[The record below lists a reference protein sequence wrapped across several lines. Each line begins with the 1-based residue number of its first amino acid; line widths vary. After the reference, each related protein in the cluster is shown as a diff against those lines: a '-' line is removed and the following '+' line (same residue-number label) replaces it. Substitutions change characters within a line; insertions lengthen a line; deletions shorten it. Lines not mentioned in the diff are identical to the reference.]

1 MKKLLV
7 TLCAL
12 IMCLSSFAGDIKV
25 IEGKASMT
33 KREGLAEVIFLW
45 DNAKYADRISLKEQ
59 WKDDY
64 EKYRKDGEE
73 FLIAGFNENAKK
85 LSITTSEKEKANYS
99 IEIEFENFDYFFS
112 AMSVVPG
119 HKHKVWAKIKIT
131 DKTSDKIVCVLKV
144 IEFKGGR
151 DLVKYD
157 SYTEMMHDLGKELAV
172 LK

>member
-1 MKKLLV
+1 
-7 TLCAL
+7 
-12 IMCLSSFAGDIKV
+12 
-25 IEGKASMT
+25 
-33 KREGLAEVIFLW
+33 
-45 DNAKYADRISLKEQ
+45 
-59 WKDDY
+59 
-64 EKYRKDGEE
+64 
-73 FLIAGFNENAKK
+73 
-85 LSITTSEKEKANYS
+85 
-99 IEIEFENFDYFFS
+99 
-112 AMSVVPG
+112 MSVVPG

>member
-73 FLIAGFNENAKK
+73 FLIAGFNENAKN
-85 LSITTSEKEKANYS
+85 SCI
-99 IEIEFENFDYFFS
+99 FE
-112 AMSVVPG
+112 SVV
-119 HKHKVWAKIKIT
+119 V
-131 DKTSDKIVCVLKV
+131 
-144 IEFKGGR
+144 
-151 DLVKYD
+151 
-157 SYTEMMHDLGKELAV
+157 
-172 LK
+172 